1 MLHCWNR
8 WVRLSLI
15 LLSVTLLVV
24 SATARAEDFPGAKV
38 VVVGAGRI
46 TFEHGGTTKRYPV
59 DLALKILDD
68 KGEAQDPVTGK
79 RFLQKGNIVDI
90 TTKSVRIS
98 PKQDETR
105 IVEVKFVSGK
115 VADLP
120 APKPAGEV
128 DLAPDPDFK
137 GQVFGGDG
145 YTSDKRWQAYIP
157 TAKVGDFVEYER
169 NGKPGR
175 LEVVE
180 VGPKHDYVIHAQVSY
195 ALDSR
200 DEMRFKKR
208 LPTAAEQPPSK
219 TKAKTRPAIK
229 SSAKT
234 TRKSGKQAPPAANA
248 KPLSEVIEVMDRQ
261 LECEIHYVGG
271 QPHSWFSD
279 EVPLN
284 GLVKTESRSEKY
296 RLTSFGRAK

>member
-1 MLHCWNR
+1 M
-8 WVRLSLI
+8 
-15 LLSVTLLVV
+15 
-24 SATARAEDFPGAKV
+24 
-38 VVVGAGRI
+38 
-46 TFEHGGTTKRYPV
+46 TKRYPV
-59 DLALKILDD
+59 DLALKIFDD

-79 RFLQKGNIVDI
+79 RFLQKGNVVDI

-98 PKQDETR
+98 PQKNETR

-120 APKPAGEV
+120 DPKPAGEV
-128 DLAPDPDFK
+128 NLAPDPEFK

-145 YTSDKRWQAYIP
+145 YAADKRWQAYIP

-180 VGPKHDYVIHAQVSY
+180 TGTKHDYVIYAQVSY
-195 ALDSR
+195 ALDHR
-200 DEMRFKKR
+200 DEMRIKKR

-219 TKAKTRPAIK
+219 TKPKARPVTRPSTK
-229 SSAKT
+229 SARKT
-234 TRKSGKQAPPAANA
+234 SKQAPPAANA
-248 KPLSEVIEVMDRQ
+248 KPLTEELEVMDQQ

-271 QPHSWFSD
+271 DPHSWYSD
-279 EVPLN
+279 EVPLD
-284 GLVKTESRSEKY
+284 GLVKVDARATRS
-296 RLTSFGRAK
+296 TS